1 MSDRDRYI
9 HLKEI
14 SVHFIKRRP
23 TSALRLILEDGAG
36 VKQRSDIFKKYNV
49 LHWNLD
55 TYVRAHTMAT
65 LTIRQVHLKISLR
78 FAQVSVAFDQDKFSD
93 DGVVS
98 LKDSRHRFTI
108 DFVCG
113 RSQSLAN
120 VTRFFGS
127 QTRRDLV
134 SKVPRLLK
142 HPQLAALPPPAS
154 DVPYVTIHWLNDDI
168 LLGIFNCYRLEEELY
183 WNRRL
188 LWCKLSHVCQRW
200 RHLIY
205 GFTFH
210 LGMYIRCTNGTPV
223 VDTLDHLPPLPL
235 FVDYDYEDVTMT
247 EKDTLGISHALQ
259 SHDRVRHIDLRL
271 PPCILHKV
279 LVLMDQ
285 HFPILDHLSLSLA
298 DENSITL
305 TLPQTFRAPNLR
317 HIALPNISPPGILRF
332 LTSTV
337 SLVSLKL
344 TNIETSS
351 YFRPRVLVARLQ
363 SLPQLQ
369 RLSIDFS
376 IPIPRPSTERELL
389 GEQRAPVT
397 LPSLKYLRFKGVGAY
412 LESLVAQIGVP
423 HLEQLHITLFNQI
436 AFALPHLHHL
446 IKTTE
451 RFKLSKAEV
460 FFNYDGVVVTTD
472 DYNSSMWFDP
482 PLHVRVMCKQL
493 DWQIDCAAQIFHE
506 LIPALSSVEQF
517 TFRFHPFQI
526 PTELQ
531 NGAIESTT
539 WHELLRPFIGVDQ
552 LHIYPGLT
560 EELSRALQVDEVGS
574 DPGFLPNLRSIGA
587 AHNLFTSFID
597 TRRVVCRPVEF
608 SLRYY

>member
-1 MSDRDRYI
+1 MYGGTDMGDRDRYI

-55 TYVRAHTMAT
+55 TYVRTHTMAT
-65 LTIRQVHLKISLR
+65 LSIRQVHLKISLR
-78 FAQVSVAFDQDKFSD
+78 VAQVSVAFNPDKFSD
-93 DGVVS
+93 DRVIAGIALGIALLLIS
-98 LKDSRHRFTI
+98 CAGDP
-108 DFVCG
+108 
-113 RSQSLAN
+113 N
-120 VTRFFGS
+120 PP
-127 QTRRDLV
+127 QTLET
-134 SKVPRLLK
+134 
-142 HPQLAALPPPAS
+142 PPPGS
-154 DVPYVTIHWLNDDI
+154 
-168 LLGIFNCYRLEEELY
+168 IFDCYRLDAEDD

-205 GFTFH
+205 GYASH
-210 LGMYIRCTNGTPV
+210 LGMHIRCTNGTPV

-235 FVDYDYEDVTMT
+235 FVDYVYTDATMT
-247 EKDTLGISHALQ
+247 EKAELGIYHTLQ
-259 SHDRVRHIDLRL
+259 LHDRVRHISLRL
-271 PPCILHKV
+271 PPSILHKV

-298 DENSITL
+298 AESSITL
-305 TLPQTFRAPNLR
+305 TLPQAFRAPNVR
-317 HIALPNISPPGILRF
+317 YIALPSIRPPGILRF

-337 SLVSLKL
+337 SVVTLEL
-344 TNIETSS
+344 TNIKTSS

-369 RLSIDFS
+369 DLFIHFS

-397 LPSLKYLRFKGVGAY
+397 LPSLKNLWFKGAGAY

-436 AFALPHLHHL
+436 AFALPHLYHL
-446 IKTTE
+446 INITE
-451 RFKLSKAEV
+451 GFKLPTATV
-460 FFNYDGVVVTTD
+460 YFRYDGVYLVTALH
-472 DYNSSMWFDP
+472 NSRQFHE
-482 PLHVRVMCKQL
+482 PLRLRIKCKQL
-493 DWQIDCAAQIFHE
+493 DWQIDCAGQICNA
-506 LIPALSSVEQF
+506 LIPALSGVKQIELWCISNF
-517 TFRFHPFQI
+517 LI

-531 NGAIESTT
+531 NGGIDSTT
-539 WHELLRPFIGVDQ
+539 WRDLLRPFIGVNVLDI
-552 LHIYPGLT
+552 HFELT
-560 EELSRALQVDEVGS
+560 EELSCALQVDEVGS
-574 DPGFLPNLRSIGA
+574 DPGFLPNLQSIRAGR
-587 AHNLFTSFID
+587 NLFTSFID
-597 TRRVVCRPVEF
+597 TRRVVGRPVEF
-608 SLRYY
+608 SQQSQ